1 MTAARDRLEPLYR
14 PRSVAVLGASARPT
28 SSGGAVVR
36 MMRRAGY
43 GGRII
48 PVNPKGG
55 AIEGLPAVPGLDALD
70 GPVDLVV
77 VAIRPDAILE
87 AVEEAARLGNRHF
100 LILPGGFREAGPQG
114 VAREKAL
121 AELARRFGL
130 LVAGPNCG
138 GLIRLD
144 DETRLAATFFR
155 DLPPGGGVAFVSQS
169 GALAEEM
176 IAHAVA
182 MNAPLGTVVSVGNAL
197 QLGIAEHLAFLA
209 ADPGTSAILL
219 YFESVADEDA
229 FIAAARRAARRKPVV
244 ALIPGRRRPGRGA
257 AAAHTGAAFAD
268 ERTIRRL
275 AARAGLVRA
284 ADLRELQ
291 IAMRAFGRFP
301 AGIGERVLILSNS
314 GGPGVL
320 CTDRAALTGLK
331 LPGLPR
337 AMARR
342 LAAVLPGECAI
353 RNPLDILAD
362 AREDRFGACFDA
374 ALAQA
379 HAFDAVLMIHV
390 VPFMVD
396 AGPVVACL
404 AGKARAAP
412 WPVMHAMMGTLERKA
427 EWFAALAQAGVLT
440 FDSVEDMA
448 TAAGLL
454 ARYRRIAAALD
465 EAGGTPARQG

>member
-1 MTAARDRLEPLYR
+1 MDEAHRLRALYR
-14 PRSVAVLGASARPT
+14 PRSVAVLGASQRET

-36 MMRRAGY
+36 MMLKAGFT
-43 GGRII
+43 GRIH

-55 AIEGLPAVPGLDALD
+55 EIAGLPAVPGLDALD

-77 VAIRPDAILE
+77 VAIRPDAILP

-100 LILPGGFREAGPQG
+100 LILPGGFREAGREG
-114 VAREKAL
+114 AARERAL
-121 AELARRFGL
+121 AALADRHGL

-182 MNAPLGTVVSVGNAL
+182 TNAPLGTVVSVGNAL

-209 ADPGTSAILL
+209 ADPGTRAILL
-219 YFESVADEDA
+219 YFESVADEEA
-229 FIAAARRAARRKPVV
+229 FVASARRAARRKPVV
-244 ALIPGRRRPGRGA
+244 ALIPGRRRPGRDA
-257 AAAHTGAAFAD
+257 AAAHTGAALSG
-268 ERTIRRL
+268 ERAIARL
-275 AARAGLVRA
+275 VMRAGLVRA

-291 IAMRAFGRFP
+291 LAMRAFGRFP

-320 CTDRAALTGLK
+320 CTDRAALMGLR
-331 LPGLPR
+331 LPALPR
-337 AMARR
+337 AMAAR
-342 LAAVLPGECAI
+342 LRAALPDECAI

-362 AREDRFGACFDA
+362 ARADRFGPCFDA
-374 ALAQA
+374 ALAHA
-379 HAFDAVLMIHV
+379 DAFDAVLMIHV

-396 AGPVVACL
+396 AEPVVACL
-404 AGKARAAP
+404 AEKARTAP

-427 EWFAALAQAGVLT
+427 AWFAELERAGVLT

-454 ARYRRIAAALD
+454 ARYRRIRTSLAAAGKK
-465 EAGGTPARQG
+465 AARSG

>member
-1 MTAARDRLEPLYR
+1 MSGGCDRLEPLYR

-36 MMRRAGY
+36 MMRKAGY
-43 GGRII
+43 AGRIV

-87 AVEEAARLGNRHF
+87 AVEAAARLGNRHF
-100 LILPGGFREAGPQG
+100 LVLPGGFREAGPQG
-114 VAREKAL
+114 VAREEAL

-144 DETRLAATFFR
+144 AKTRLAATFFR

-182 MNAPLGTVVSVGNAL
+182 TSAPLGTVVSVGNAL
-197 QLGIAEHLAFLA
+197 QLGIAEHLEFLA
-209 ADPGTSAILL
+209 ADSATTAILL
-219 YFESVADEDA
+219 YFESVADEEA
-229 FIAAARRAARRKPVV
+229 FIRAARRAARRKPVV

-275 AARAGLVRA
+275 AARAGLLRV

-301 AGIGERVLILSNS
+301 PGIGERVLILSNS

-320 CTDRAALTGLK
+320 CTDRAALMGLK
-331 LPGLPR
+331 LRALPR
-337 AMARR
+337 AMARELR
-342 LAAVLPGECAI
+342 ALLPGECAV

-362 AREDRFGACFDA
+362 AREDRFAACFDA
-374 ALAQA
+374 AVR
-379 HAFDAVLMIHV
+379 HSRAFDAVLMIHV

-404 AGKARAAP
+404 AERARAAP
-412 WPVMHAMMGTLERKA
+412 WPVMHAMMGTLEHKA
-427 EWFAALAQAGVLT
+427 AWFAVLEQAGVLT

-454 ARYRRIAAALD
+454 ARYRRIRASLGGAD
-465 EAGGTPARQG
+465 EKPARPL

>member
-1 MTAARDRLEPLYR
+1 MTGARDRLEPLYR

-36 MMRRAGY
+36 MMLKAGY
-43 GGRII
+43 AGRIV

-55 AIEGLPAVPGLDALD
+55 DVAGLPAVPALDALD
-70 GPVDLVV
+70 APVDLVV
-77 VAIRPDAILE
+77 VAIRPDAIPE
-87 AVEEAARLGNRHF
+87 AVEAAARLGNRHF
-100 LILPGGFREAGPQG
+100 LILPGGFREAGPEG
-114 VAREKAL
+114 RVREQAL
-121 AELARRFGL
+121 AELARRHGL
-130 LVAGPNCG
+130 LIAGPNCG

-144 DETRLAATFFR
+144 ADTRLAATFFR

-182 MNAPLGTVVSVGNAL
+182 THAPLGTVVSVGNAL

-209 ADPGTSAILL
+209 ADPATTAILL
-219 YFESVADEDA
+219 YFESVADEEA
-229 FIAAARRAARRKPVV
+229 FIRLARRAARRKPVV
-244 ALIPGRRRPGRGA
+244 ALIPGRRRPGRQA
-257 AAAHTGAAFAD
+257 AAAHTGAALPHGRAIAQL
-268 ERTIRRL
+268 IR
-275 AARAGLVRA
+275 RAGLIRA
-284 ADLRELQ
+284 ADLHELQ
-291 IAMRAFGRFP
+291 LAMRAFGRFP

-320 CTDRAALTGLK
+320 CTDRAALMGLK
-331 LPGLPR
+331 LPRLPR
-337 AMARR
+337 AMAHR
-342 LAAVLPGECAI
+342 LAAALPGECAI

-362 AREDRFGACFDA
+362 AREDRFGVCFDA
-374 ALAQA
+374 AVAHR

-396 AGPVVACL
+396 AGPVVARL
-404 AGKARAAP
+404 AEKARTAP
-412 WPVMHAMMGTLERKA
+412 WPVMHAMMGTLDHKA
-427 EWFAALAQAGVLT
+427 AWFAALERAGVLT

-454 ARYRRIAAALD
+454 ARSRHLRAALD
-465 EAGGTPARQG
+465 AGDQKGAEE